1 MCLICIDFQ
10 KEVLTST
17 EAWRNLQEMKSTM
30 TDEHYDEVVNM
41 VVDRLYEEQHGEEFV
56 DLVDSLEEED
66 LFLFLDEKEP
76 ELDFDKE
83 ENSWTSDY
91 YGSNED

>member
-10 KEVLTST
+10 KEVLTAT
-17 EAWRNLQEMKSTM
+17 EAWQNLQEMKSTM

-56 DLVDSLEEED
+56 DLVDSLEDED
-66 LFLFLDEKEP
+66 LFLFLYEKEP

>member
-10 KEVLTST
+10 KEVLTAT
-17 EAWRNLQEMKSTM
+17 EAWQNLQEMKSTM

-41 VVDRLYEEQHGEEFV
+41 VVDRLYEEQHAEEFV
-56 DLVDSLEEED
+56 DLIDSLEEED